1 MDLGANTG
9 MDETFDF
16 VVVGSGAGSMTAAL
30 VMRSQGKRVLV
41 LEKTDLVGGT
51 TATSGGVMWI
61 PNTRFMKGGEDSS
74 EKALT
79 YLDSLAEGQD
89 DAPGVTRERR
99 VAFVEEG
106 PKMVEFLTRQGLKF
120 HRIPV
125 YPDYYDNPG
134 SVQTSRTLG
143 ADIFDLNQLGEWKT
157 KTRPGFLPVPATI
170 EEAFNLPWMKKSK
183 AARKVMGKIAL
194 RMTLA
199 KLTGKKLVSGGA
211 ALQGQLVK
219 AALKAGVEIR
229 LNAPVKQFLVEG
241 GRVVGVAAEIDGAER
256 RIGASSGVLINAGG
270 FSRNQA
276 MRDKYIPGTQVAW
289 TNTANGDT
297 GEVIQEAMRLGAAV
311 GQMGELVG
319 QPVALVPG
327 RPSAGM
333 SHGDVTKPHAILV
346 DQSGVR
352 FMNEAQSYVEVTRG
366 LIERNK
372 QSPAVPSWLIMD
384 SQFMANYMFAG
395 TMPGSAKPQAW
406 FDQGFLKQADSVE
419 GLAKACGLDPAT
431 LKSTVE
437 RFNGFVAQGKDED
450 FKRGERVYDLWL
462 GDPTVS
468 GKAQTLG
475 AIDQG
480 PFYAVQ
486 IYPGDV
492 STFGGLVTDADARV
506 LKADGSVIP
515 GLYATGTST
524 ASVMGRRSAGAG
536 ASIGP
541 AMTFA
546 YIAAKH
552 AAHADNLV
560 EAAA

>member
-1 MDLGANTG
+1 

-16 VVVGSGAGSMTAAL
+16 VIVGSGAGSMTAAL

-61 PNTRFMKGGEDSS
+61 PNNGLMKGEDSA

-79 YLDSLAEGQD
+79 YLDALAEGQE

-106 PKMVEFLTRQGLKF
+106 PKMLDFLTRQGLKF

-125 YPDYYDNPG
+125 YPDYYDAPG

-143 ADIFDLNQLGEWKT
+143 ADIFDLNQLGDWKT

-170 EEAFNLPWMKKSK
+170 PEAFNLPWMKKSK
-183 AARKVMGKIAL
+183 AARKVMGKIAV
-194 RMTLA
+194 RMMLA

-211 ALQGQLVK
+211 ALQGQLIK

-229 LNAPVKQFLVEG
+229 LNAPVKQLLVEG
-241 GRVVGVAAEIDGAER
+241 GRVAGVLAEIDGRER
-256 RIGASSGVLINAGG
+256 RIGATSGVLLNAGG

-276 MRDKYIPGTQVAW
+276 LRDQYIPGTQTAW
-289 TNTANGDT
+289 SNTAAGDT
-297 GEVIQEAMRLGAAV
+297 GEMIQEAMRVGAAV
-311 GQMGELVG
+311 GQMGELIG
-319 QPVALVPG
+319 QPVALAPG
-327 RPSAGM
+327 RPAAAM
-333 SHGDVTKPHAILV
+333 IHGEVTKPHAILV

-352 FMNEAQSYVEVTRG
+352 FMSEAQSYVELTRG
-366 LIERNK
+366 LLERNK
-372 QSPAVPSWLIMD
+372 QSPALPSWLIMD

-406 FDQGFLKQADSVE
+406 FDQGFLKQADSIE
-419 GLAKACGLDPAT
+419 ALAAACGLDPAT
-431 LKSTVE
+431 LKATVD
-437 RFNGFVAQGKDED
+437 RFNGFVRQGKDED

-462 GDPTVS
+462 GDPTVT

-475 AIDQG
+475 AIEQG

-486 IYPGDV
+486 VYPGDV
-492 STFGGLVTDADARV
+492 STFGGVVTDAQARV

-515 GLYATGTST
+515 GLYATGTTT
-524 ASVMGRRSAGAG
+524 ASVMGRRSAAAG

>member
-1 MDLGANTG
+1 

-16 VVVGSGAGSMTAAL
+16 VIVGSGAGSMTAAL

-41 LEKTDLVGGT
+41 LEKTELAGGT
-51 TATSGGVMWI
+51 TCTSGGVMWI
-61 PNTRFMKGGEDSS
+61 PNTSFMKGEDSS

-79 YLDSLAEGQD
+79 YLDALADGQD

-99 VAFVEEG
+99 LAFVEEG
-106 PKMVEFLTRQGLKF
+106 PKMVDFLTRQGLKF

-125 YPDYYDNPG
+125 YPDYYDSPG

-143 ADIFDLNQLGEWKT
+143 ADIFDQKQLGDWASKM
-157 KTRPGFLPVPATI
+157 RPGFLPVPATI

-183 AARKVMGKIAL
+183 KAKKVMGKIAL
-194 RMTLA
+194 RMLVS

-211 ALQGQLVK
+211 ALQGQLIH

-229 LNAPVKQFLVEG
+229 LNAPVKQILVEG
-241 GRVVGVAAEIDGAER
+241 GRVAGVVAEVDGKAR
-256 RIGASSGVLINAGG
+256 RIGATAGVLVNAGG

-276 MRDKYIPGTQVAW
+276 MRDQYLPGTSTEW
-289 TNTANGDT
+289 TATAPGDT
-297 GEVIQEAMRLGAAV
+297 GEVLQEAIRIGAAV
-311 GQMGELVG
+311 GQMGETVG
-319 QPVALVPG
+319 QPMALPPG
-327 RPSAGM
+327 RPPAIA
-333 SHGDVTKPHAILV
+333 HGEVTKPHSIIV

-352 FMNEAQSYVEVTRG
+352 FMSEAQSYVELGRG
-366 LIERNK
+366 LTQRRK
-372 QSPAVPSWLIMD
+372 QSPSAWLVMD
-384 SQFMANYMFAG
+384 SQFLANYMFAG
-395 TMPGSAKPQAW
+395 TMAGSAKPQAW
-406 FDQGFLKQADSVE
+406 FDQGFLKQADSIE
-419 GLAKACGLDPAT
+419 GLAQACGVDPAT
-431 LKSTVE
+431 LKATVE
-437 RFNGFVAQGKDED
+437 RFNGFARQGKDED

-462 GDPTVS
+462 GDPTVT
-468 GKAQTLG
+468 GAAQTLG
-475 AIDQG
+475 TIEQG
-480 PFYAVQ
+480 PFYAIQ
-486 IYPGDV
+486 LYPGDV
-492 STFGGLVTDADARV
+492 STFGGLVTDAQARV

-524 ASVMGRRSAGAG
+524 ASVMGGRSPGAG

-552 AAHADNLV
+552 AAHAENLV

>member
-1 MDLGANTG
+1 

-16 VVVGSGAGSMTAAL
+16 VIVGSGAGSMTAAL

-61 PNTRFMKGGEDSS
+61 PNNGLMKGEDSA

-79 YLDSLAEGQD
+79 YLDALAEGQE

-106 PKMVEFLTRQGLKF
+106 PKMLDFLTRQGLKF

-125 YPDYYDNPG
+125 YPDYYDAPG

-143 ADIFDLNQLGEWKT
+143 ADIFDLNQLGDWKT

-170 EEAFNLPWMKKSK
+170 PEAFNLPWMKKSK
-183 AARKVMGKIAL
+183 AARKVMGKIAV
-194 RMTLA
+194 RMMLA

-211 ALQGQLVK
+211 ALQGQLIK

-229 LNAPVKQFLVEG
+229 LNAPVKQLLVEG
-241 GRVVGVAAEIDGAER
+241 GRVAGVLAEIDGRER
-256 RIGASSGVLINAGG
+256 RIGATSGVLLNAGG

-276 MRDKYIPGTQVAW
+276 LRDQYIPGTQTAW
-289 TNTANGDT
+289 SNTAAGDT
-297 GEVIQEAMRLGAAV
+297 GEMIQEAMRVGAAV
-311 GQMGELVG
+311 GQMGELIG
-319 QPVALVPG
+319 QPVALAPG
-327 RPSAGM
+327 RPAAAM
-333 SHGDVTKPHAILV
+333 IHGEVTKPHAILV

-352 FMNEAQSYVEVTRG
+352 FMSEAQSYVELTRG
-366 LIERNK
+366 LLERNK
-372 QSPAVPSWLIMD
+372 QSPALPSWLIMD

-406 FDQGFLKQADSVE
+406 FDQGFLKQADSIE
-419 GLAKACGLDPAT
+419 ALAAACGLDPAT
-431 LKSTVE
+431 LKATVD
-437 RFNGFVAQGKDED
+437 RFNGFVRQAKDED

-462 GDPTVS
+462 GDPTVT

-475 AIDQG
+475 AIEQG

-486 IYPGDV
+486 VYPGDV
-492 STFGGLVTDADARV
+492 STFGGVVTDAQARV

-515 GLYATGTST
+515 GLYATGTTT
-524 ASVMGRRSAGAG
+524 ASVMGRRSAAAG